1 MSDSKSTNLFRTDWL
16 VELGIL
22 RRQEPGSEFV
32 ELTPD
37 LLQKDCDDH
46 KSRGRPTK
54 ANDRVAKFIS
64 ANSQAII
71 LEPLGELDQLGEF
84 GRLLIWPRGKPAG
97 DRRLVGLVASRL
109 GRKLDERDDWFRRL
123 RLACAAAQRE
133 NAAFVTAQDSAG
145 YEFISRSAELFGI
158 PVVRIVSNERVSAA
172 RWLEWVIDQCDE
184 TSESNDVWPVF
195 VSPRV
200 TSKVS
205 DESMSNAVESE
216 SLIHDSTPLPHPPI
230 QDRVVSKLSDQL
242 WVMSLRRNGNWHRLI
257 ETRLHDLSRPSGN
270 VRLIDGD
277 VSLSEPFAQELHANG
292 AVRWCLTET
301 EDRIQQPPTEQ
312 APQVD
317 RPAKSDSCTATSEF
331 LARLKSG
338 KEFLT
343 HWTRRSAG
351 PWPGE
356 SEAEFLDG
364 YILSES
370 PDRSALGTLSQIL
383 RDGVLRASDVGIR
396 SNQPVI
402 SFTAVPLTELIGR
415 RHFQTHRRRW
425 DFEHYGLCISRD
437 VLATTLGTRPAIYGD
452 DEAWSKLAPEDQ
464 PLFQKARSESES
476 AGGGIDWTQEKEW
489 RRVGDIELAKL
500 PPDQWFVFAA
510 TTNEAQQLSGE
521 LGLRVVSIEEL
532 RAATG

>member
-22 RRQEPGSEFV
+22 RRYESVSEFV
-32 ELTPD
+32 ALTPD
-37 LLQKDCDDH
+37 LLRTNWDDQ

-54 ANDRVAKFIS
+54 AADRVASFIS
-64 ANSQAII
+64 ANSQAIAF
-71 LEPLGELDQLGEF
+71 EPIFELGPPGES
-84 GRLLIWPRGKPAG
+84 GRLLIWPRGKPSAE
-97 DRRLVGLVASRL
+97 RRLVGLVASRL
-109 GRKLDERDDWFRRL
+109 GRKFNERDDWFRRL

-172 RWLEWVIDQCDE
+172 RWFEWVIDQCAE
-184 TSESNDVWPVF
+184 ISEANDVWPVF

-200 TSKVS
+200 TSRVC
-205 DESMSNAVESE
+205 DEPPSNAAESE
-216 SLIHDSTPLPHPPI
+216 SLIHDSTSLPHPPI
-230 QDRVVSKLSDQL
+230 QDRVVSKLADQL

-257 ETRLHDLSRPSGN
+257 ETRLQDLSRPSGN

-277 VSLSEPFAQELHANG
+277 VSLSEPFGQELHANG

-312 APQVD
+312 APQID
-317 RPAKSDSCTATSEF
+317 RPAKSATRTATSDF
-331 LARLKSG
+331 LARLNRG
-338 KEFLT
+338 EEFLT

-364 YILSES
+364 YILSDS

-383 RDGVLRASDVGIR
+383 RDRVLRASDVGIR

-402 SFTAVPLTELIGR
+402 SFTAVPLTELVTR

-437 VLATTLGTRPAIYGD
+437 VLAATLGTRPAIYGD
-452 DEAWSKLAPEDQ
+452 DEAWSKLAPKDQ
-464 PLFQKARSESES
+464 PLFQKARSESEF
-476 AGGGIDWTQEKEW
+476 AGGIDWTQEKEW
-489 RRVGDIELAKL
+489 RHVGDIELAKL

-510 TTNEAQQLSGE
+510 TTIEALQLSGE
-521 LGLRVVSIEEL
+521 IGVRVVSIEEL